1 VAKKRNWQRP
11 LSRREMLGLLGAAG
25 VMAVVGCGDDGQP
38 RSREATSTPAQAVG
52 GAATTTPPVT
62 ATTSATPAPVACVLT
77 AALTEGPYFVDERLG
92 RSDLTSDPTDG
103 SIKEGVPLRL
113 NLTVS
118 SVEGAACT
126 PLVGAL
132 VDMWHCDALG
142 VYSDVSGAGQPDT
155 TGQKFLRGYQIT
167 DENGQVEFQTIYPGW
182 YSGRTIHIHFKVRT
196 DPDAAQGF
204 EFTSQLFFDET
215 ITDAVVAQVPYNEK
229 GTPDTS
235 NAADNIY
242 QPDLVLPLTADGDGY
257 TAAFHVGV
265 SMA

>member
-1 VAKKRNWQRP
+1 
-11 LSRREMLGLLGAAG
+11 MLGLLGAAG
-25 VMAVVGCGDDGQP
+25 VMAVVGCGDNEQP
-38 RSREATSTPAQAVG
+38 PSGEATSTPAQTASTG
-52 GAATTTPPVT
+52 ATATSTAAT
-62 ATTSATPAPVACVLT
+62 AASATPAPVACVLT
-77 AALTEGPYFVDERLG
+77 AERTEGPYFVDERLN
-92 RSDLTSDPTDG
+92 RSDITSDPTDG
-103 SIKEGVPLRL
+103 SVKEGVALSL
-113 NLTVS
+113 SLTVS
-118 SVEGAACT
+118 RVEGAACM

-132 VDMWHCDALG
+132 VDVWHCDALG

-167 DENGQVEFQTIYPGW
+167 NDSGQVEFQTIYPGW

-196 DPDAAQGF
+196 DPDSAQGF

-215 ITDAVVAQVPYNEK
+215 TTSAVVAREPYNQK

-242 QPDLVLPLTADGDGY
+242 QPDLVLPLTADGEGY